1 MKLAEFEERSACEAS
16 VEMLKKAAAEDQ
28 QTAFS
33 RTESMKPCT
42 IGASGI
48 CCKTCSMG
56 PCRLTPPKKE
66 GEAEKRGICGATAE
80 VVAARNFVRMIAAG
94 TSAHSDHGR
103 AVAHTLILAAKGEA
117 EGYQIKDRIKL
128 LEVAADLGIKVEDR
142 PVEEIALEVG
152 ETCMAMFGNQ
162 EGELQFGWRA
172 PEPRKEIWRKLGI
185 FPRGIDREVVE
196 AMHRT
201 SIGVDQEMENILLQ
215 GSRCALADGWGGSM
229 IGTELQDILF
239 GTPTPLK
246 AKINL
251 GVLSEDQVNIIVHG
265 HEPILSEMILLAS
278 QSEEML
284 KKAEEKGAKGI
295 NIAGICCTANE
306 ILSRHGI
313 PIAGNVLQQEL
324 AIITGAVDAMI
335 VDVQCVYQAI
345 GELSKCYHTKVIT
358 TSGKA
363 KMPFAEFVEFHEEHG
378 LETAKK
384 IVEMAIDNFPNRGKV
399 EIPSK
404 TSDFIAGYDHE
415 YVNYMLGGR
424 FRASYR
430 PLNDGVIDGR
440 IRGVVGV
447 VGCNNPRVPHESVHV
462 QVTRELVAN
471 GCLVVMTGCAAQS
484 VAKTGL
490 MTPEVAYKDGV
501 MPQGLREICEAVG
514 IPPVLHVGSCVDNS
528 RILVALTEMVH
539 EGGLG
544 DDISDLPAAGCAPE
558 WMSEKAIAI
567 GQYFVA
573 SGVYTIFGA
582 SWPTTGSQKLT
593 DYLFKGYQEVFGN
606 TWDFE
611 PDPDKMVTK
620 LLTQIDNKREALGI
634 LGKRERI
641 LYDMAMRRELKIE

>member
-1 MKLAEFEERSACEAS
+1 LAEFEERSACEAT
-16 VEMLKKAAAEDQ
+16 VEMLKKAAEEDQ
-28 QTAFS
+28 ESAFT
-33 RTESMKPCT
+33 RADKMKPCT
-42 IGASGI
+42 IGESGI
-48 CCKTCSMG
+48 CCKNCSMG

-66 GEAEKRGICGATAE
+66 GEPEKRGICGATPE

-94 TSAHSDHGR
+94 SAAHSDHGR
-103 AVAHTLILAAKGEA
+103 AVAHTMVLAAKGEA
-117 EGYQIKDRIKL
+117 EGYGIKDRIKL
-128 LEVAADLGIKVEDR
+128 LEVAADLGVKVEDR

-152 ETCMAMFGNQ
+152 EKCLAMFGQQ
-162 EGELQFGWRA
+162 EGELAFAWRA
-172 PEPRKEIWRKLGI
+172 PEPRKEIWRKLGV

-201 SIGVDQEMENILLQ
+201 SIGVDQEMENILRQ
-215 GSRCALADGWGGSM
+215 GARCSLADGWGGSM
-229 IGTELQDILF
+229 IGTELQDIMF

-251 GVLSEDQVNIIVHG
+251 GVLEEEQVNIIVHG
-265 HEPILSEMILLAS
+265 HEPILSEMILLAC
-278 QSEEML
+278 QSEEMI
-284 KKAEEKGAKGI
+284 KKAQEKGAKGI

-324 AIITGAVDAMI
+324 AIMTGAVDAMV

-345 GELSKCYHTKVIT
+345 GELSKCYHTKVVT
-358 TSGKA
+358 TSPKA

-378 LETAKK
+378 LDIAKK

-399 EIPSK
+399 EIPDK

-415 YVNYMLGGR
+415 YINYMLGGR

-447 VGCNNPRVPHESVHV
+447 VGCNNPRVPHDSVHV

-471 GCLVVMTGCAAQS
+471 GCLVVMTGCAAQA

-490 MTPEVAYKDGV
+490 MTPEVAYKEGV

-528 RILVALTEMVH
+528 RILIALTEMVH

-567 GQYFVA
+567 GQYFVT
-573 SGVYTIFGA
+573 SGAYTVFGA
-582 SWPTTGSQKLT
+582 RWPTLGSKTLT
-593 DYLFKGYQEVFGN
+593 DYLFKGFQELYGN
-606 TWDFE
+606 TWDYE
-611 PDPDKMVTK
+611 PDPEKMVGK
-620 LLTQIDNKREALGI
+620 LLNRIDNKREALGI
-634 LGKRERI
+634 LGKRERV

>member
-1 MKLAEFEERSACEAS
+1 
-16 VEMLKKAAAEDQ
+16 MLKKADSEGMS
-28 QTAFS
+28 TAFS
-33 RTESMKPCT
+33 RTESMKECT

-48 CCKTCSMG
+48 CCKNCAMG

-66 GEAEKRGICGATAE
+66 GEPEKRGICGATPE
-80 VVAARNFVRMIAAG
+80 VVAARNFVRMIAG
-94 TSAHSDHGR
+94 GSSAHSDHGR
-103 AVAHTLILAAKGEA
+103 AVAHTMILAAKGEA

-128 LEVAADLGIKVEDR
+128 LEVAADLGIEVGDR

-152 ETCMAMFGNQ
+152 EKCLAMFGQQ
-162 EGELQFGWRA
+162 EGELEFGQRA

-201 SIGVDQEMENILLQ
+201 SIGVDQEMENLLLQ

-229 IGTELQDILF
+229 IGTELQDIMF

-246 AKINL
+246 SRINL
-251 GVLSEDQVNIIVHG
+251 GVLEEDQVNIIVHG
-265 HEPILSEMILLAS
+265 HEPLLSEMILLAA
-278 QSEEML
+278 QSEEMI
-284 KKAEEKGAKGI
+284 KKAEAKGAKGI

-324 AIITGAVDAMI
+324 AILTGAVDAMV

-345 GELSKCYHTKVIT
+345 GELSQCFHTKVIT
-358 TSGKA
+358 TSAKG
-363 KMPFAEFVEFHEEHG
+363 KMPHAEYVEFHEETG
-378 LETAKK
+378 LSIAKK

-399 EIPSK
+399 DIPK
-404 TSDFIAGYDHE
+404 QTQEFTAGYDHE
-415 YVNYMLGGR
+415 YINYMLGGR

-447 VGCNNPRVPHESVHV
+447 VGCSNPRVAHDSVTV
-462 QVTRELVAN
+462 RIVSELVAN
-471 GCLVVMTGCAAQS
+471 GCLIVMTGCAAQA

-490 MTPEVAYKDGV
+490 MTPEVAYKEGV

-514 IPPVLHVGSCVDNS
+514 IPPVLHAGSCVDNS
-528 RILVALTEMVH
+528 RILVALTAMAK

-544 DDISDLPAAGCAPE
+544 NDISDLPAIGCAPE

-573 SGVYTIFGA
+573 SGASVIFGA
-582 SWPTTGSQKLT
+582 RWPTLGSKTLT
-593 DYLFKGYQEVFGN
+593 DYLFEGYQEIYGN
-606 TWDFE
+606 TWGFE
-611 PDPDKMVTK
+611 PDPDKMVGA
-620 LLTQIDNKREALGI
+620 LLSKIDTKREKLGI
-634 LGKRERI
+634 LGKRERV
-641 LYDMAMRRELKIE
+641 LYDMAMRRDLKIE